1 VALCGLVA
9 LSVLGL
15 SAVSAANAL
24 ASGQPK
30 FETESGEIKG
40 TTFTGTGGAGVLE
53 TTAGDT
59 VSCKGNTSS
68 GELNSATT
76 VKNVL
81 VKFTGCSTS
90 ISGFKAPCKTTGA
103 AAEEIR
109 TNALK
114 GETAY
119 LIKGSNRAGLD
130 LQPEAAGGSFAV
142 FGCTL
147 LGQTATL
154 TVTGSVV
161 GELTPVNAAFG
172 TAFTLTLNQTKGV
185 QEFTKFLSP
194 ANCESVEDILKT
206 KSEGAKVFGPT
217 QSGVQGTEKITTSKN
232 IKIVS
237 NKTDCP

>member
-1 VALCGLVA
+1 
-9 LSVLGL
+9 
-15 SAVSAANAL
+15 
-24 ASGQPK
+24 
-30 FETESGEIKG
+30 
-40 TTFTGTGGAGVLE
+40 
-53 TTAGDT
+53 
-59 VSCKGNTSS
+59 
-68 GELNSATT
+68 
-76 VKNVL
+76 
-81 VKFTGCSTS
+81 
-90 ISGFKAPCKTTGA
+90 
-103 AAEEIR
+103 
-109 TNALK
+109 
-114 GETAY
+114 
-119 LIKGSNRAGLD
+119 
-130 LQPEAAGGSFAV
+130 V